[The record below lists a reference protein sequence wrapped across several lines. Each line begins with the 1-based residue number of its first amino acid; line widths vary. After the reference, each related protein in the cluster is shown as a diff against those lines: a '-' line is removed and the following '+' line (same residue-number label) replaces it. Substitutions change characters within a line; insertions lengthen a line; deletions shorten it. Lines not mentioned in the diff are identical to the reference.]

1 MGIIRRRDGS
11 QTVTDET
18 QDRALAFLYRT
29 APGRSLLK
37 LLVQPWV
44 SALGGAALDHPL
56 STVLIPGFVRH
67 FQMDLSDYQ
76 KETYRSYNAFFTRQ
90 IRPEARPV
98 DPDPAALI
106 SPVTQSSRC
115 IPSPR
120 TAAFPSSRACT
131 GQGIFWAATGLQGGS
146 PGDSA

>member
-76 KETYRSYNAFFTRQ
+76 KETYRSYNAFFH
-90 IRPEARPV
+90 PA
-98 DPDPAALI
+98 DPPGG
-106 SPVTQSSRC
+106 
-115 IPSPR
+115 
-120 TAAFPSSRACT
+120 TA
-131 GQGIFWAATGLQGGS
+131 GGS
-146 PGDSA
+146 GSGSAHQPL